1 MSTSILG
8 VLFFIYLG
16 KTVGTM
22 LQFITSGES
31 HGKGL
36 TVIINGMPSNLK
48 IDLDF
53 INNELKRRQHGYGR
67 GLRMKIESDQVE
79 ILSGV
84 RFGKTLGSPITLF
97 IKNSDWENWTEK
109 MSYTDIEEKP
119 EKITIPRPGHADL
132 VGSIKF
138 DFDDIRNSIERSS
151 ARETAA
157 RVAACSIS
165 KLYLREFGI
174 KVQSFVES
182 IGGIY
187 PKNNFYKKL
196 LSDTIPKSINKIN
209 DTADKSPVRVLESE
223 HETKII
229 NRIKKIK
236 KLGDTLGGTFIVV
249 ITGVPVGLGT
259 FAHFEDKIDAE
270 IAQSIM
276 SINAIKG
283 VEIGIGFEA
292 ANIPG
297 SSVHDEIYLKN
308 KKIFR
313 KTNRAGGIEGGISNG
328 SPIIIRAAMKPI
340 ATLMNPLHSIDLATN
355 KNIVSRRERSDFVA
369 VPACAV
375 IGESMAA
382 WSISKYFQMKF
393 GGDSMKET
401 LANFENYN
409 KTYMSNLR
417 ENFKND

>member
-1 MSTSILG
+1 
-8 VLFFIYLG
+8 
-16 KTVGTM
+16 M

-36 TVIINGMPSNLK
+36 TVIINGIPSNLK

-97 IKNSDWENWTEK
+97 IKNSDWDNWTEK
-109 MSYTDIEEKP
+109 MSYTDIENKP
-119 EKITIPRPGHADL
+119 EKVTIPRPGHADL
-132 VGSIKF
+132 VGSIKY

-151 ARETAA
+151 ARETVA
-157 RVAACSIS
+157 RVAACSIA
-165 KLYLREFGI
+165 KLYLNEFGV

-182 IGGIY
+182 IGGLY
-187 PKNNFYKKL
+187 PKNNFYNEL
-196 LSDTIPKSINKIN
+196 LSNTLPKSIDKIN
-209 DTADKSPVRVLESE
+209 KTADKSLVRVLDSE

-229 NRIKKIK
+229 NKIKKIK

-249 ITGVPVGLGT
+249 VTGVPVGLGT
-259 FAHFEDKIDAE
+259 FAHFEDKLDAE

-292 ANIPG
+292 ANVPG
-297 SSVHDEIYLKN
+297 SSMHDEIYLKD

-340 ATLMNPLHSIDLATN
+340 ATLMNPLHSIDLATD

-382 WSISKYFQMKF
+382 WSISKYFQRKF

-401 LANFENYN
+401 ISNFENYN

-417 ENFKND
+417 ENFKK